1 MQNFLTGTGKTLSI
15 ICSALQ
21 WLVDRRNQPAKQ
33 NQLSSSNKNE
43 GYEDEP
49 DWMRDFTAPAPVPEK
64 KTTISKPKIPEKKT
78 PKMSEKVGEE
88 VGEDEEGD
96 FLLDDYESEDE
107 GMERLKRKVG
117 KCSGWDTSSEEEE
130 DLEEEQVKPKIYF
143 ASRTHSQLS
152 QFVKE
157 FKRTKFSSEI
167 NVVCLGSRRNLCI
180 NPGEEP
186 FRHHLSFFF
195 SKLDIIFVWFA

>member
-1 MQNFLTGTGKTLSI
+1 MHNLLPLYFAKKMAGTGKTLSI

-33 NQLSSSNKNE
+33 NSPSSSNKNE

-49 DWMRDFTAPAPVPEK
+49 DWMRDFTAPSPVPEK
-64 KTTISKPKIPEKKT
+64 RTTISKPKVPEKKA
-78 PKMSEKVGEE
+78 PKMTEKFGEE
-88 VGEDEEGD
+88 VREEDERE

-107 GMERLKRKVG
+107 GMERLKRKVK
-117 KCSGWDTSSEEEE
+117 KCSGCYSSSSEEEE
-130 DLEEEQVKPKIYF
+130 DLEEEVKPKIYF

-157 FKRTKFSSEI
+157 FRRTKFASEL
-167 NVVCLGSRRNLCI
+167 NVVCLGSRKNLCI
-180 NPGEEP
+180 NPGEKT
-186 FRHHLSFFF
+186 FQALYCCLFLF
-195 SKLDIIFVWFA
+195 